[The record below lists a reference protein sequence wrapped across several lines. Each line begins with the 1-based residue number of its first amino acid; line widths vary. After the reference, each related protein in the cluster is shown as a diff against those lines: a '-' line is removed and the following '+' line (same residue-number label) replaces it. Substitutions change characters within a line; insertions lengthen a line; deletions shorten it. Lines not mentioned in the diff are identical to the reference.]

1 MIERMDVDPLAAAEP
16 AAPVGWSAG
25 PLGAVQAADRELA
38 RWTAARAR
46 AVAQFAA
53 SRPAS
58 ADRAEGEKGAMSA
71 ERWAARPEI
80 LRPVSEWAAQELSV
94 ALSITQAAADTL
106 LERSLAL
113 VHRLP
118 GTLAALEAGLLHT
131 GHLFP
136 LLEKVAPIEDDG
148 VRAEVETVLLRWASG
163 RVTTPAQLAAKARH
177 EVLKR
182 DARAATRALEKA
194 IAERGVFWSPGKV
207 DGMGAVTAALTLPE
221 SRALMT
227 VLGACADAIDDEP
240 GAPPR
245 TRQQK

>member
-1 MIERMDVDPLAAAEP
+1 MIERMDVDPLAAAEL
-16 AAPVGWSAG
+16 AAPVGLSAG

-46 AVAQFAA
+46 AVAEFAA
-53 SRPAS
+53 ARPAS

-80 LRPVSEWAAQELSV
+80 LRPVSEWAGQELSV

-118 GTLAALEAGLLHT
+118 GALAALEAGALHG

-136 LLEKVAPIEDDG
+136 LLEQVAPIEDEP
-148 VRAEVETVLLRWASG
+148 VRAEVETVVLRWAAG
-163 RVTTPAQLAAKARH
+163 RGTTPAPLGVEGPPGGLR
-177 EVLKR
+177 R
-182 DARAATRALEKA
+182 DARAAA
-194 IAERGVFWSPGKV
+194 RGPGR
-207 DGMGAVTAALTLPE
+207 GGGAGGGV
-221 SRALMT
+221 
-227 VLGACADAIDDEP
+227 
-240 GAPPR
+240 
-245 TRQQK
+245 